1 LDLTSRTN
9 FWQPPAVPVDVDAA
23 ERFVLA
29 NARLLDRHRLAV
41 RLRGAPAEPV
51 LAALRAYQ
59 NPDGGFGHALEPDIR
74 APSSEPSAT
83 MDALA
88 ILAEVTRLDD
98 PMVGE
103 AASWVA
109 AIAEPDGGIPFS
121 LPQAAAYPH
130 APFLTLPPSP
140 GGSMFTF
147 ALAGLLWEAGSSE
160 QWLERATAWSWA
172 GLDDPGEL
180 EAYGVKC
187 ALDFLDRVPDE
198 DRAYET
204 IERLRP
210 KLRADGSIPVRG
222 GAENEQLTALTLS
235 PRPGLRSR
243 ALFTDEQIEAD
254 LDRIEHEQQEDGG
267 WMFDFGVWSPGQLA
281 ECRGLVTLQA
291 LATLGAHGR
300 LAG

>member
-1 LDLTSRTN
+1 
-9 FWQPPAVPVDVDAA
+9 
-23 ERFVLA
+23 
-29 NARLLDRHRLAV
+29 
-41 RLRGAPAEPV
+41 
-51 LAALRAYQ
+51 
-59 NPDGGFGHALEPDIR
+59 
-74 APSSEPSAT
+74 
-83 MDALA
+83 
-88 ILAEVTRLDD
+88 
-98 PMVGE
+98 
-103 AASWVA
+103 
-109 AIAEPDGGIPFS
+109 
-121 LPQAAAYPH
+121 
-130 APFLTLPPSP
+130 
-140 GGSMFTF
+140 MFTF

-254 LDRIEHEQQEDGG
+254 LDRLERAQEDDGG
-267 WMFDFGVWSPGQLA
+267 WMFDWVGWSPGQSV
-281 ECRGLVTLQA
+281 ESRGVVTLRA
-291 LATLGAHGR
+291 LRTLRARGR
-300 LAG
+300 M